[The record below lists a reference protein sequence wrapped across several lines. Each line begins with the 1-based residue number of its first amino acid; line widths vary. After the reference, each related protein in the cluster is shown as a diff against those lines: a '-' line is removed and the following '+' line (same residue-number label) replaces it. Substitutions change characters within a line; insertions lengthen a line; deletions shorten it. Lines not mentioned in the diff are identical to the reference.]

1 MTPEELEQIV
11 HQRLRELPA
20 PRAPRSLAPAVMA
33 AVRARASRPW
43 YARPWRTW
51 PAGGRVFAAVSLA
64 AVAAVVVAL
73 LPGVAPVVVAAL
85 TALVGPM
92 AEAVRVVQTVANA
105 GHTVASV
112 FASSLGAVLIVPVV
126 LMLSMVAV
134 VGVTLRRVA
143 LGGAY

>member
-11 HQRLRELPA
+11 HQRLRNLPA
-20 PRAPRSLAPAVMA
+20 PKAPRSLAPAVMA

-51 PAGGRVFAAVSLA
+51 PAGARVAAAVSLTLLAA
-64 AVAAVVVAL
+64 AVLAL
-73 LPGVAPVVVAAL
+73 LPGVAPAAVATL
-85 TALVGPM
+85 ALVVGPVT
-92 AEAVRVVQTVANA
+92 EAVRVA
-105 GHTVASV
+105 GTLAEAGRTVASS
-112 FASSLGAVLIVPVV
+112 FGSSFGPVLIVPVV
-126 LMLSMVAV
+126 IMLSTVAA